1 MGTSIRLLTFNTPH
15 LLANLS
21 GGWSRGNRH
30 ARAEEAALKQLA
42 DALSVDHPDPLLA
55 VGDFN
60 VPRGSWLLGE
70 FLARAGLHDVL
81 AGDRRPTYRPTP
93 RIPASIR
100 LSDWGI
106 EPGPGAVP
114 ARAAQ
119 KLCPRGTH
127 QRTPPPRNPVR
138 GLPST

>member
-55 VGDFN
+55 LGDFN
-60 VPRGSWLLGE
+60 VPRGSWPLGE
-70 FLARAGLHDVL
+70 FLAVHLSDHFGIL
-81 AGDRRPTYRPTP
+81 
-93 RIPASIR
+93 ASIR